1 MLTCMCAKNLLPRPV
16 LAGSSPCQVQS
27 LPGSDPEF
35 RMVYECRGERMFATT
50 VFPAT
55 RTYCVFI
62 IIVLHRFLNS
72 NIGMFKV
79 GWALAKACAIP
90 VVSAGVQRD
99 GTLSNLI

>member
-1 MLTCMCAKNLLPRPV
+1 MLTCICAKNLLPRPV
-16 LAGSSPCQVQS
+16 LAGSSPCQVQN